1 MPGLD
6 LLLALSLRKHEAR
19 IEEIKKVYC
28 APLFEGQINNSFCIF
43 PKVKLVGY
51 GHGSTPVYLN
61 VYDLTPMNGYA
72 YWVGLGIFHSV
83 VEVHGVEYA
92 FGAHD
97 QGWQRGKFRTGRPHP
112 NPAPFV

>member
-1 MPGLD
+1 MSMVMKKPFNSYTRIMQ
-6 LLLALSLRKHEAR
+6 AISASLVQSGNVVTWEKGISGQLGHEDM
-19 IEEIKKVYC
+19 
-28 APLFEGQINNSFCIF
+28 
-43 PKVKLVGY
+43 VKLVGY

-97 QGWQRGKFRTGRPHP
+97 YLT
-112 NPAPFV
+112 NSVIEVEPF

>member
-6 LLLALSLRKHEAR
+6 PLLASSLRKHEAR

-28 APLFEGQINNSFCIF
+28 ASLFEGQINNSFCIF

-61 VYDLTPMNGYA
+61 AYDLTLMNGYA
-72 YWVGLGIFHSV
+72 YWVRLGIFHSV

-97 QGWQRGKFRTGRPHP
+97 YLT
-112 NPAPFV
+112 NSVIEVEPF